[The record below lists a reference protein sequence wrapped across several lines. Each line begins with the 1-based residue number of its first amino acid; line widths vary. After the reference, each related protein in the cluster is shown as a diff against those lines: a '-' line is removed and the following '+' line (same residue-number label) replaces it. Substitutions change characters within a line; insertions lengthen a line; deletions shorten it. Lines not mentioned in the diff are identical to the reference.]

1 MLTILLR
8 SINLLFF
15 LSCFYH
21 TVCFDLASEATSI
34 VLLQPLFN
42 FHVFLIPK
50 MNGLH
55 LAFQMLLLLAPHSLL
70 STLILQLWA
79 LLYGCTVTAVAAALH
94 PTFPMQTALLK
105 AAAYQKAHSKHLQGM
120 QWGEGSEE
128 PSGKVIL
135 TKLSTSLLITQ
146 GSSFLEELQ
155 WGQTYWILGGQ

>member
-1 MLTILLR
+1 MSFAVWLH
-8 SINLLFF
+8 SHCCS
-15 LSCFYH
+15 SCTY
-21 TVCFDLASEATSI
+21 
-34 VLLQPLFN
+34 
-42 FHVFLIPK
+42 
-50 MNGLH
+50 
-55 LAFQMLLLLAPHSLL
+55 
-70 STLILQLWA
+70 
-79 LLYGCTVTAVAAALH
+79 

-155 WGQTYWILGGQ
+155 